1 LINPYINGIIVPESP
16 PAYRDIPL
24 PYRVS
29 STVQPLHRIIKILFV
44 LSLGLPAAVYAG
56 NLALFGGQGADV
68 NLPDIIPKL
77 LKGEIDMDPT
87 RFWGINYSRDIPME
101 GRNSFTKFLLDRRIA
116 AEWEVQLTKHRGLQD
131 NYESPLAVL
140 LRSHDLEL
148 GSLAAINFA
157 AGTGFSYAYSD
168 PVYEDGPD
176 GQPGTGDYPFQNYV
190 TFEIELSTPALPNWS
205 LATRVHHRSG
215 IYGLIA
221 PRKVGSNFFAMGIR
235 YAFR

>member
-1 LINPYINGIIVPESP
+1 M
-16 PAYRDIPL
+16 
-24 PYRVS
+24 
-29 STVQPLHRIIKILFV
+29 QPLHRIINVLFALV
-44 LSLGLPAAVYAG
+44 LVLPSALYAG
-56 NLALFGGQGADV
+56 DIALFGGQGADV

-87 RFWGINYSRDIPME
+87 RFWGINYSRDIPMA
-101 GRNSFTKFLLDRRIA
+101 GKNRFTGFLLDHGIA
-116 AEWEVQLTKHRGLQD
+116 AQWEVQLTKHRGLQD
-131 NYESPLAVL
+131 NYESHAAVL
-140 LRSHDLEL
+140 LRSRDLEL
-148 GSLAAINFA
+148 GTVAAINFA